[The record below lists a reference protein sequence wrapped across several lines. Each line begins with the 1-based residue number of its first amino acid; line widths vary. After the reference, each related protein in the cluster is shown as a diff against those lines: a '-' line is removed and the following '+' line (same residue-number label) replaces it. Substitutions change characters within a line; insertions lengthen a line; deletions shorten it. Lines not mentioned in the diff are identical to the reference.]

1 MISVFFRTLAA
12 AGLMLAAMPAS
23 AADSAAQRGEAALA
37 KRLEGRIAGK
47 PVSCLR
53 LSDARSSQIFDR
65 TAIIYESGGRLYV
78 NRPTDASSLDD
89 DDILVTRV
97 FGGQLCRSDSIN
109 LISRGGGFMHGFVIL
124 NDFVPYSKPKPA
136 PKG

>member
-1 MISVFFRTLAA
+1 MIRIIRTLAA
-12 AGLMLAAMPAS
+12 AGLMLTAIPAL
-23 AADSAAQRGEAALA
+23 AADQLAQRGETALA

-47 PVSCLR
+47 PVSCLTLR
-53 LSDARSSQIFDR
+53 DARASEIFDR
-65 TAIIYESGGRLYV
+65 TAIVYESGSKLYV
-78 NRPTDASSLDD
+78 NRPTDASSLDN

-97 FGGQLCRSDSIN
+97 YGSQLCRSDPIN

-124 NDFVPYSKPKPA
+124 NDFVPYTKP